1 MRSNEDPVQPKINK
15 KSKEFPAGPV
25 VRTQRFHCLGPGWG
39 TKILQNKK
47 CRQKK
52 KSLNRVKVKVLAAAC
67 KVPHSVLTFSLS
79 ALLS

>member
-1 MRSNEDPVQPKINK
+1 MMVQWLGLSAFTAWVRVGELRSCKTRSAAK
-15 KSKEFPAGPV
+15 
-25 VRTQRFHCLGPGWG
+25 
-39 TKILQNKK
+39 
-47 CRQKK
+47 KK